1 MTHYILCGSYSV
13 ASFNNQDWKSLE
25 EEILETNEGEIIAF
39 NTSEFKNGL
48 HELLNS
54 LSGWNDFIELS
65 KDDLELISKNTLIE
79 IQEPN
84 ETTQA
89 IYWSTADFEKQ
100 ADENFKELKQDNPEE
115 FKNLDT
121 WEQLY
126 DKSKFT
132 DQLQKMIENHDA
144 TEGINWLTIENY
156 LMDCEIKQNQK
167 PL

>member
-13 ASFNNQDWKSLE
+13 ASFNNQDWRSLE
-25 EEILETNEGEIIAF
+25 EGILETNEGEIIAF

-48 HELLNS
+48 HELFNS

-65 KDDLELISKNTLIE
+65 KDDLDLISKNTLIE

-100 ADENFKELKQDNPEE
+100 ADENFKGLKHNHPEE
-115 FKNLDT
+115 FENFDT

-126 DKSKFT
+126 DKTKFT
-132 DQLQKMIENHDA
+132 EQLRIMIENHDA

-156 LMDCEIKQNQK
+156 LMDCGIKQNQK